1 MPALLHKLRAR
12 AAKAILTPRAY
23 GYFYEGANIT
33 RNRSYQMVRAQDADK
48 TAVPFVRTSLL
59 SHARRIVANVGFAK
73 GLVRDCQMF
82 SLGATGLTCKSLSAD
97 NAWAKQADD
106 YFAQWCKVCD
116 VSNRFTFRDL
126 QYLSLAAVLVDGDH
140 GVILTETAKG
150 FPKIQFIEGHQFGND
165 GADTDDRLVDG
176 VRINENGAPLAYRLF
191 NPADLKSAREID
203 SAAFVHVFEP
213 DRYTGHRGISA
224 FGSVINTLRDLE
236 DWLSYAKTREKHDA
250 ALIGWRTAINGT
262 PGQSAWDA
270 QLNASGDPLAPTLE
284 QMLGGTLPTV
294 RPGEGYQFHNN
305 TRPSRES
312 MEFISYLE
320 SDVLECLGLP
330 ANWKNL
336 HKEGGATLRAA
347 LIRAQYRFLV
357 LQNIVADRFCCRVR
371 NWVVAKAA
379 KRGDLP
385 PIPSDWW
392 QHIWRGPAHLTADI
406 AKVNKEN
413 REDIKM
419 GLRTLEQDASEAGD
433 NWVEIRDQIELE
445 TCDLLDRA
453 KRLSEQHDIPLAAAI
468 ELLSQRSPN
477 PQTLAG
483 DLTETGEDA
492 AEESTQGSEPAEPQ
506 DKPGQTGDQPP
517 QRTS

>member
-1 MPALLHKLRAR
+1 MPAILDKLRAR
-12 AAKAILTPRAY
+12 AAKAILTPAAY

-33 RNRSYQMVRAQDADK
+33 RNRSYQIIRAQDADK

-73 GLVRDCQMF
+73 GLIRECQMF
-82 SLGATGLTCKSLSAD
+82 SLGAGGLNCKSLSAD
-97 NAWAKQADD
+97 NDWAKQADD

-116 VSNRFTFRDL
+116 VTGRFTFRDL

-140 GVILTETAKG
+140 GIILTETAKG

-165 GADTDDRLVDG
+165 GASADDTLIDG
-176 VRINENGAPLAYRLF
+176 VRVNDLGAPLAYRIF
-191 NPADLKSAREID
+191 NPANIKDAREID
-203 SAAFVHVFEP
+203 TAAFVHVFEP

-224 FGSVINTLRDLE
+224 FGPVINTLRDLE

-250 ALIGWRTAINGT
+250 ALIGWRVAINGSVAQT
-262 PGQSAWDA
+262 AWD
-270 QLNASGDPLAPTLE
+270 QSLNSTNDSLAPTLE
-284 QMLGGTLPTV
+284 QMLAGTLPTV
-294 RPGEGYQFHNN
+294 RPGEGYEFHNN

-330 ANWKNL
+330 TNWKNL

-357 LQNIVADRFCCRVR
+357 MQNLVAERFCTRVR

-379 KRGDLP
+379 KRGDIP

-392 QHIWRGPAHLTADI
+392 QHIWRGPAHLTADV

-419 GLRTLEQDASEAGD
+419 GVRTLEQDAAEAGD
-433 NWVEIRDQIELE
+433 NWVEIRDQVQAEAD
-445 TCDLLDRA
+445 DLLTRA
-453 KRLSEQHDIPLAAAI
+453 KALSDKHDIPLPMAI

-477 PQTLAG
+477 PVS
-483 DLTETGEDA
+483 LTG
-492 AEESTQGSEPAEPQ
+492 SNTQPEPDEPAPEPA
-506 DKPGQTGDQPP
+506 KEEA
-517 QRTS
+517 